1 MARTQASGIIAG
13 TYNADNNS
21 TIVIGPA
28 TADPGLAITQLQVNG
43 TDWLTQIAQRAAIDY
58 ASDID
63 FRLYPTD
70 LETGSKRAF
79 RAVVQDKD
87 ALADAGTPT
96 CISWQQTVDVFQ
108 RDGLPLDEFVLEL
121 GDGGEV
127 VTVEAPALGMVF
139 QKIVNDF
146 EHSV

>member
-1 MARTQASGIIAG
+1 MK
-13 TYNADNNS
+13 
-21 TIVIGPA
+21 
-28 TADPGLAITQLQVNG
+28 VNG
-43 TDWLTQIAQRAAIDY
+43 IDWLAQIAQRAAINP
-58 ASDID
+58 ASDLD

-87 ALADAGTPT
+87 ALVDAGTPT

-108 RDGLPLDEFVLEL
+108 REGLPLDEFVLEM

-127 VTVEAPALGMVF
+127 VTVEAPALGMLF
-139 QKIVNDF
+139 KR
-146 EHSV
+146 S

>member
-1 MARTQASGIIAG
+1 
-13 TYNADNNS
+13 
-21 TIVIGPA
+21 
-28 TADPGLAITQLQVNG
+28 LKVNG
-43 TDWLTQIAQRAAIDY
+43 TDWLAQIAQRAAIDP

-87 ALADAGTPT
+87 ALVDAGTPT

-108 RDGLPLDEFVLEL
+108 RGDLPLDDFVLET

-127 VTVEAPALGMVF
+127 VAVEALALGVVF
-139 QKIVNDF
+139 EK
-146 EHSV
+146 S